1 MSPKTRLNVSGFPRV
16 CHSCIKR
23 SSLASWF
30 LVYPCIDLL
39 AFSNWLQPLG
49 QEEGSRCACPL
60 PQAESA
66 QPFSPPLRRGRG
78 ILTGGVYQ
86 GAACLLWASRRAFV
100 TNGFRILCDV
110 SSATVESNLR
120 P

>member
-1 MSPKTRLNVSGFPRV
+1 MCLPPPSGRE
-16 CHSCIKR
+16 R
-23 SSLASWF
+23 SA
-30 LVYPCIDLL
+30 
-39 AFSNWLQPLG
+39 LQ
-49 QEEGSRCACPL
+49 
-60 PQAESA
+60 
-66 QPFSPPLRRGRG
+66 PPLRRGRG